1 MNIKYF
7 VYLKIKYSAKGK
19 YINSNKFKKIK
30 YFLGSCLLLIKRLKV
45 NIIMLIFK
53 TILKNEP
60 DIIWSLSVPK
70 NGFRNFPIIRSK

>member
-7 VYLKIKYSAKGK
+7 EYLKKKYRAMGK

-30 YFLGSCLLLIKRLKV
+30 YFLGSCLLLTIRLKV

-60 DIIWSLSVPK
+60 DIIWSLSVQN
-70 NGFRNFPIIRSK
+70 NGFRNFPIIKSK